1 MFGYMYVK
9 RKKLWKQQFK
19 WRIFGIYCRDPTNT
33 PPWCP
38 SPAVSSGTT
47 DRSARSRAPS
57 CPTSFLCGGWT
68 NKRCK
73 SADHTDEMVIRISCR
88 LRNNEVKKR
97 RGGDRRVGVRWAYI
111 CDDGNAQVSHVGD
124 DLAVLRGNLSMLD
137 QFVQVFLCNTW
148 RQMFVFP
155 QKSDMLNSPRDVF
168 FLEIETHCGG
178 KK

>member
-1 MFGYMYVK
+1 MM
-9 RKKLWKQQFK
+9 
-19 WRIFGIYCRDPTNT
+19 
-33 PPWCP
+33 
-38 SPAVSSGTT
+38 
-47 DRSARSRAPS
+47 
-57 CPTSFLCGGWT
+57 
-68 NKRCK
+68 
-73 SADHTDEMVIRISCR
+73 IRISCR

-97 RGGDRRVGVRWAYI
+97 KRGDRRVGVRWAYI

-168 FLEIETHCGG
+168 FF
-178 KK
+178 KN